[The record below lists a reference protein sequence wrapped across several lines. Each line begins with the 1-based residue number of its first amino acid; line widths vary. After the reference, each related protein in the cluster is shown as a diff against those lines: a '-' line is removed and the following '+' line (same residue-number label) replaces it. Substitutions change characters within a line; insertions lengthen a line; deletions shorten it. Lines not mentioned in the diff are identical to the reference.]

1 MTPGEIGAMLTN
13 LNNIQLKLEAASGA
27 AVAVEM
33 RMRLIGQLCEQVRD
47 KLKELVNTYKA
58 SNKPKQPPSNKYWDC
73 ELSFLDQ
80 AIDEI
85 FHDKLEPNERQKI
98 EDFRP
103 LRNKLLHA
111 DFVTLMKRMG
121 IDPTGRQILST
132 DGKRNILDSADIKEA
147 VLSIDR
153 NQGFEKFQVRAKEVR
168 SILDRLSLA
177 LPTYKLIVL

>member
-33 RMRLIGQLCEQVRD
+33 RMRLIGQLSEPVRD
-47 KLKELVNTYKA
+47 KLKELVNVYKA
-58 SNKPKQPPSNKYWDC
+58 SNKLKKTPSNKYWDC

-85 FHDKLEPNERQKI
+85 FHDKLEPGERQKI

-111 DFVTLMKRMG
+111 DFVNLMKRMG

-132 DGKRNILDSADIKEA
+132 AGNRNILDSADIKEA
-147 VLSIDR
+147 ILSIDR
-153 NQGFEKFQVRAKEVR
+153 NQGFEKFQTRAKGVS
-168 SILDRLSLA
+168 SILEKLIFSLA
-177 LPTYKLIVL
+177 STPAFV